1 MSDAIEIQVEELKAE
16 LRNAC
21 DRSER
26 QRLRS
31 ELTLAQAELA
41 VILAEQLGDVDPE
54 PPF

>member
-1 MSDAIEIQVEELKAE
+1 MSEAIEIQVEELKAE

-21 DRSER
+21 DCDER
-26 QRLRS
+26 QRLQS

-41 VILAEQLGDVDPE
+41 VALAEQLDDLDPE